1 MAGCIQVVGEAAQD
15 QDQLEGTTI
24 VPAGETAQDRPI
36 ALRFCAEVCLHPLH
50 LPAPDIMLAGVQMVQ
65 AARSACTPAKQ

>member
-24 VPAGETAQDRPI
+24 VPAGETAQDRPQVLCEGI
-36 ALRFCAEVCLHPLH
+36 PPQVHAQVPCQVLTHALGPKPTTALILIHRPQH
-50 LPAPDIMLAGVQMVQ
+50 G
-65 AARSACTPAKQ
+65 

>member
-24 VPAGETAQDRPI
+24 VPAGETAQDRPQVLCEGI
-36 ALRFCAEVCLHPLH
+36 PPQVHAQVLTRALGPKPTTALILIHRPQH
-50 LPAPDIMLAGVQMVQ
+50 G
-65 AARSACTPAKQ
+65 

>member
-36 ALRFCAEVCLHPLH
+36 ALRFCAKAFSPPQVHAQVLTRALGPKPMTALILIHRPQH
-50 LPAPDIMLAGVQMVQ
+50 G
-65 AARSACTPAKQ
+65 

>member
-24 VPAGETAQDRPI
+24 VPAGETAQDRPQVLCEGI
-36 ALRFCAEVCLHPLH
+36 QSSSSSRSGSHSRTRPEAHDRPHFDP
-50 LPAPDIMLAGVQMVQ
+50 PASTWVN
-65 AARSACTPAKQ
+65 